1 MRSTVGLR
9 RLLSRTGVVASML
22 LAGCSRNE
30 PPGPARP
37 GDQPLQVT
45 QGFTTTES
53 DSGVV
58 RYVLRARV
66 ARFYAGDI
74 TRAEDVQV
82 DFYERGR
89 KVSMLRARAG
99 FVDEDGRLRAQGDVV
114 VTSTEGAVLTTDELY
129 WDRKKGKIRADGPFR
144 IVEKGE
150 PLRGVGLTTDP
161 NLTLFEVDRDVEG
174 THVVQPQE
182 EAP

>member
-1 MRSTVGLR
+1 MRRRVDLR
-9 RLLSRTGVVASML
+9 RLAGRTAVAAAIVAS
-22 LAGCSRNE
+22 GCSRTE

-37 GDQPLQVT
+37 GDEPLQIT
-45 QGFTTTES
+45 QAFTTTES

-82 DFYERGR
+82 DFFERGQ
-89 KVSMLRARAG
+89 KVSVLRAAEG
-99 FVDEDGRLRAQGDVV
+99 FVDGDGRLRARGSVV

-129 WDRKKGKIRADGPFR
+129 WDRVKNKIRADGAFR
-144 IVEKGE
+144 IVDRGE
-150 PLRGVGLTTDP
+150 PLSGTGLTTDP
-161 NLTLFEVDRDVEG
+161 DLSLFEVDHDVQG
-174 THVVQPQE
+174 THVVRPE